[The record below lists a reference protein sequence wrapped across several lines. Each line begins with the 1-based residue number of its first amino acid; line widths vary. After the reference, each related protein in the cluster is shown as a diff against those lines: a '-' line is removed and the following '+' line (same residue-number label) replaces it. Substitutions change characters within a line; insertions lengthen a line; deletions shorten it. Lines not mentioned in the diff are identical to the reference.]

1 MKKTLLLPLLA
12 ISLLTL
18 NCSGSDDDS
27 SNNQQTTPVQT
38 QYFHPPAWI
47 QGNWKISNSSTTYF
61 KFTNDDFILVSP
73 YTSYKNVLQ
82 QTASTG
88 QPAKV
93 VEQTSDLY
101 YEFTIT
107 AGASSGQYK
116 FKKISDTK
124 IQWVGSTPFFLDK
137 E

>member
-1 MKKTLLLPLLA
+1 MKKILLLPLMAL
-12 ISLLTL
+12 SLLTL
-18 NCSGSDDDS
+18 NCSGNDDDS
-27 SNNQQTTPVQT
+27 TPQQNNPVTT
-38 QYFHPPAWI
+38 QYFHPPTWI

-93 VEQTSDLY
+93 VEQTSDYY

>member
-1 MKKTLLLPLLA
+1 MKKQFLLSVLA
-12 ISLLTL
+12 LSLFTIS
-18 NCSGSDDDS
+18 CSGNDDT
-27 SNNQQTTPVQT
+27 TTPQQNNPVTT

-47 QGNWKISNSSTTYF
+47 KGSWKISNTSTSYF
-61 KFTNDDFILVSP
+61 IFKENDFILVSP
-73 YTSYKNVLQ
+73 YTSYKAILE

-93 VEQTSDLY
+93 VEQTSDYY

>member
-1 MKKTLLLPLLA
+1 MKHLFLA
-12 ISLLTL
+12 VIMAVSFV
-18 NCSGSDDDS
+18 NCSGNDDDS
-27 SNNQQTTPVQT
+27 TPQQNNPVTT

-47 QGNWKISNSSTTYF
+47 QGGWKISNTSTSYF
-61 KFTNDDFILVSP
+61 IFKENDFILVSP
-73 YTSYKNVLQ
+73 YTSYKAILE

-88 QPAKV
+88 QAAKV
-93 VEQTSDLY
+93 VEQTSDYY

>member
-1 MKKTLLLPLLA
+1 MKHLFLIALVA
-12 ISLLTL
+12 ISFV
-18 NCSGSDDDS
+18 NCSGNDDT
-27 SNNQQTTPVQT
+27 TTPQQNNPVTT

-47 QGNWKISNSSTTYF
+47 QGSWKISNTSTTYF

-73 YTSYKNVLQ
+73 YTSYKAVLE

-93 VEQTSDLY
+93 VEQTSDYY